1 VEAHLLNGASM
12 TGKCNDGMLY
22 RVESE
27 NLPANPTLRKQEL
40 ESWLRPCLF
49 ALSFIACMSLTG
61 AGAYWID
68 SGELAAAG
76 ATLGIAHPPGHPLFA
91 LLSYIASLIPIG
103 PIGFRIA
110 LLSGVCAAWSVVLV
124 YDIIRLATHDTQP
137 SRLNYAFAILSS
149 VIFATC
155 GGLVLQAVRA
165 EVYTLN
171 LVLLLAALKLALTW
185 KINIEEAPA
194 FLALQIAFLLG
205 LALSNHHL
213 LVVAFLPSMLV
224 WLLHVPEGRVMVRKH
239 GVALCLFG
247 LSGLLLY
254 VYLPLRSYTDPLVN
268 FGDPRTFERFL
279 DVLVAKSFQ
288 PSIGADDIDVGA
300 NVVAALSMFEDS
312 LGTAVLLTSVIGM
325 LVLCR
330 SQKWLALTL
339 LLAITGNLATKL
351 TMVLD
356 PNNPDAAGYF
366 LLTMALLTILTGIAM
381 IRVNELGRAG
391 ARIASVGLACAL
403 LFVATST
410 SARHLSQHGTS
421 QIRSPAVVD
430 AWMVKDMPPG
440 SILMPIHP
448 HLYFNR
454 LYHASI
460 DAYRPDLLIVHQS
473 LDRRIANGAPYAEFM
488 GRRDPDL
495 QPLLKAGLETEGFPF
510 NEVIA
515 LSKKRGIYIEAHNRL
530 EGDVDLDLMG
540 KSGLYSSVH
549 SASHDAATQEHGVR
563 FDELTTLMNSPAG
576 LNSDERRMLGYL
588 AASATILRCK
598 QGFGKP
604 ANDAFQALQ
613 RIFPDQAFDKLMVH
627 WGPYSRS
634 LRDIVDALMESEQS
648 GRLQRLERVRL
659 FARHGDYSSLL
670 PQ

>member
-1 VEAHLLNGASM
+1 M
-12 TGKCNDGMLY
+12 TEKGNDGMLC
-22 RVESE
+22 RVQSE
-27 NLPANPTLRKQEL
+27 NLPADPTLHQYEL
-40 ESWLRPCLF
+40 EACLRPCLF
-49 ALSFIACMSLTG
+49 ALCLIGYMSLTG

-91 LLSYIASLIPIG
+91 LLTYIASLVPIG

-110 LLSGVCAAWSVVLV
+110 LLSGGCAAYAVVLV
-124 YDIIRLATHDTQP
+124 YDIIRLATHDSRP
-137 SRLNYAFAILSS
+137 SKFNYAFATLSS
-149 VIFATC
+149 LVFATC

-171 LVLLLAALKLALTW
+171 LALVLAALNLALTW
-185 KINIEEAPA
+185 KINITAAPK

-224 WLLHVPEGRVMVRKH
+224 WLLHVPQGRMMLRKH
-239 GVALCLFG
+239 GIALCLFG

-254 VYLPLRSYTDPLVN
+254 AYLPLRSTTDPLVN
-268 FGDPRTFERFL
+268 FGDPRTFERFF
-279 DVLVAKSFQ
+279 DVLTAKSFQ
-288 PSIGADDIDVGA
+288 SSIGADEIDLGA

-312 LGTAVLLTSVIGM
+312 LGTAVLLTSLIGL

-330 SQKWLALTL
+330 TQKWLALTL
-339 LLAITGNLATKL
+339 LLAIIGNLSTKL
-351 TMVLD
+351 MMILD

-366 LLTMALLTILTGIAM
+366 LLTMALLAILTGIAL
-381 IRVNELGRAG
+381 IRVNQLGRSG
-391 ARIASVGLACAL
+391 AKTASMGLACAL

-410 SARHLSQHGTS
+410 SARHLSGHDTS
-421 QIRSPAVVD
+421 RIRSPAVVD

-454 LYHASI
+454 LYHAAV

-473 LDRRIANGAPYAEFM
+473 LDRRIANGVPFAEFM
-488 GRRDPDL
+488 GRRDTDL
-495 QPLLKAGLETEGFPF
+495 KPLLKAGLETKAFPF
-510 NEVIA
+510 NEAIA
-515 LSKKRGIYIEAHNRL
+515 LSEKRGVYIEAHNLL
-530 EGDVDLDLMG
+530 EGDVELDLMG
-540 KSGLYSSVH
+540 KSGLYSRVH
-549 SASHDAATQEHGVR
+549 STAIDASSQEHGVR
-563 FDELTTLMNSPAG
+563 FDELTSLMDSPAG

-598 QGFGKP
+598 QGVGKP
-604 ANDAFQALQ
+604 AKDAFQALQ
-613 RIFPDQAFDKLMVH
+613 KIFPDQDFDALMVH
-627 WGPYSRS
+627 WGPYQKS
-634 LRDIVDALMESEQS
+634 LRDIVEALVESEQMGHS
-648 GRLQRLERVRL
+648 KRLEGVRL